1 MPPSRKSPALI
12 PAVADGSTFT
22 SDAAIREYFIRRD
35 WKPFPF
41 QREVWA
47 AMRQGRSGLLHATTG
62 AGKTLAVGFGA
73 WLAAHESQPIPSPLV
88 GEGTGGGSARL
99 GRRSQSSKALAATPL
114 PGPPP
119 QGGRGFAAPDAS
131 LRVLWITPM
140 RALAADTARTLEAA
154 LAEVG
159 AWRVGL
165 RTGDTDEKTRAAQ
178 RKRLPEILV
187 TTPESLTL
195 MLAHPDT
202 RARFAGLQTIVVDEW
217 HELLGNKR
225 GVQTQLALARL
236 RRWRPEAP
244 IWGLSATL
252 GDLDGAKRALVGPN
266 REAVIVRGKLDKT
279 LIIDTALPIN
289 NERIPWGGHLGIEML
304 PRVVAEIESSAS
316 SLVFTNTR
324 SQAEIWYKE
333 IIGARPDWS
342 GIVALHHASM
352 ERTTRDWVEAGLKS
366 GALKAVVCTSSLDL
380 GVDFLPVERVL
391 QIGSPKGVA
400 RLLQRAGRSGH
411 APGRPSRITFVPS
424 HSLELV
430 ESAAAQ
436 RAVRE
441 GRIESQISPDA
452 PLDALTQHLVSIALG
467 GGFKPDELF
476 AEVRDTVAY
485 ERLSEG
491 DWQWCLDFVRHGGPT
506 LAVYP
511 DFKRV
516 EPDKDGVWRVPNAR
530 LAMLHR
536 FNIGTITADAGLV
549 VQYGPTPPG
558 ARLGVVE
565 ESFVARLRAGDK
577 FWFAGHLLELTRV
590 REMTAYVR
598 KAKGGRATVPRWGG
612 SRMPLSTTLA
622 DAMVELM
629 GEAADGRF
637 EGPEMRTARPLLE
650 LQTRWSALPTPTTL
664 LAETLK
670 TREGWHL
677 FLYPFAGRNV
687 HLGMASLL
695 AWRAAQM
702 APGTF
707 SLAVN
712 EYGMEVLSATERDWG
727 RELPALIDASLS
739 LEDLMRQTLAS
750 LNASELTRRRFRDIA
765 RIAGLTP
772 AAHPGARRTA
782 RQLQA
787 SSGLFYDVFRKYDPG
802 HALIRQAEREVL
814 EAELD
819 VRLLDLHLR
828 RMADK
833 TLVVKSLKRCSP
845 LAFPLM
851 VEGFREKLTNEAF
864 SARVERMAAALERA
878 AAR

>member
-1 MPPSRKSPALI
+1 VTPASPRSADPPEI
-12 PAVADGSTFT
+12 
-22 SDAAIREYFIRRD
+22 AAYFAARGWRA
-35 WKPFPF
+35 FPF

-47 AMRQGRSGLLHATTG
+47 AMREGRSGLLHATTG

-73 WLAAHESQPIPSPLV
+73 WLAAEA
-88 GEGTGGGSARL
+88 G
-99 GRRSQSSKALAATPL
+99 PL

-119 QGGRGFAAPDAS
+119 QGERESGPS
-131 LRVLWITPM
+131 LRILWITPM
-140 RALAADTARTLEAA
+140 RALAADTARTLAGA
-154 LAEVG
+154 FAEVG
-159 AWRVGL
+159 GYSVGL
-165 RTGDTDEKTRAAQ
+165 RTGDTDDKTRAQQ
-178 RKRLPEILV
+178 RKRLPDLLV

-202 RARFAGLQTIVVDEW
+202 QARFAGLRAIVVDEW

-236 RRWRPEAP
+236 RRWRPDAP

-252 GDLDGAKRALVGPN
+252 GDLDHARRALLGPS
-266 REAVIVRGKLDKT
+266 RHGVLIRGRLDKR
-279 LIIDTALPIN
+279 LVIDTLLPARP
-289 NERIPWGGHLGIEML
+289 ERIPWGGHLGLAML
-304 PRVVAEIESSAS
+304 KDVVAEIESAAS
-316 SLVFTNTR
+316 TLVFTNTR

-333 IIGARPDWS
+333 LMAARPDWA
-342 GIVALHHASM
+342 GIVALHHASL
-352 ERTTRDWVEAGLKS
+352 ERATRDWVENGLKT

-411 APGRPSRITFVPS
+411 APGRASRVTVVPS
-424 HSLELV
+424 HSLELI

-436 RAVRE
+436 TAVRE

-452 PLDALTQHLVSIALG
+452 PLDALAQHLVTIALG
-467 GGFKPDELF
+467 GGFRPEDLLS
-476 AEVRDTVAY
+476 EVKDTIAY
-485 ERLSEG
+485 EKLS
-491 DWQWCLDFVRHGGPT
+491 DDNWRWCLDFVRHGGPT

-516 EPDKDGVWRVPNAR
+516 EPDKDEVWRVPNAR

-536 FNIGTITADAGLV
+536 FNIGTITADAGLT

-565 ESFVARLRAGDK
+565 ESFVARLRTGDK
-577 FWFAGHLLELTRV
+577 FWFAGKLLELTRV
-590 REMTAYVR
+590 RDQTAYVR
-598 KAKGGRATVPRWGG
+598 PAKGSRATVPRWGG
-612 SRMPLSTTLA
+612 GRMPLSTTLA

-629 GEAADGRF
+629 GGAAEGRF
-637 EGPEMRTARPLLE
+637 EGPEMLSAKPLLE
-650 LQTRWSALPTPTTL
+650 LQARWSALPTPQTL

-670 TREGWHL
+670 TRDGWHL

-695 AWRAAQM
+695 AWRAGQI

-712 EYGMEVLSATERDWG
+712 EYGFEILSATARDWG
-727 RELPALIDASLS
+727 SELPGLLDASLS
-739 LEDLMRQTLAS
+739 LEALMQQLLAS
-750 LNASELTRRRFRDIA
+750 LNAGELTRRRFRDIA
-765 RIAGLTP
+765 RISGLTP
-772 AAHPGARRTA
+772 AAHPQARRTA

-819 VRLLDLHLR
+819 VKLISANLA
-828 RMADK
+828 RMAERI
-833 TLVVKSLKRCSP
+833 LVVKPLARCSP

-851 VEGFREKLTNEAF
+851 VEGFREKLTNEAL
-864 SARVERMAAALERA
+864 SARIERMAAALERA
-878 AAR
+878 AGA

>member
-1 MPPSRKSPALI
+1 MAGAAYKLRPAAMNIKASL
-12 PAVADGSTFT
+12 S
-22 SDAAIREYFIRRD
+22 SDSVVRAYFERRG
-35 WKPFPF
+35 WKPFAF
-41 QREVWA
+41 QRDVWA
-47 AMRQGRSGLLHATTG
+47 AMRAGRSGLLHATTG

-73 WLAAHESQPIPSPLV
+73 WLLC
-88 GEGTGGGSARL
+88 
-99 GRRSQSSKALAATPL
+99 SKRPAE
-114 PGPPP
+114 
-119 QGGRGFAAPDAS
+119 AS
-131 LRVLWITPM
+131 LRILWITPM
-140 RALAADTARTLEAA
+140 RALAADTARSLEAA
-154 LAEVG
+154 FAEVG
-159 AWRVGL
+159 GFSVGL
-165 RTGDTDEKTRAAQ
+165 RTGDTDDKTRAAQ
-178 RKRLPEILV
+178 RKRLPDLLV

-202 RARFAGLQTIVVDEW
+202 RARLASLDAIVVDEW

-236 RRWRPEAP
+236 RRWRPEAA

-252 GDLDGAKRALVGPN
+252 GDIAGAQRALLGPG
-266 REAVIVRGKLDKT
+266 REGVTVRGKLDKT
-279 LIIDTALPIN
+279 LVIDTALPAKA
-289 NERIPWGGHLGIEML
+289 ERIPWGGHLGIAML
-304 PRVVAEIESSAS
+304 ADVIAEIETAS
-316 SLVFTNTR
+316 TSLIFTNTR

-333 IIGARPDWS
+333 LILARPDWA

-352 ERTTRDWVEAGLKS
+352 ERATRDWVENGLKS

-411 APGRPSRITFVPS
+411 APGRPSRITVVPS

-436 RAVRE
+436 MAVRQ
-441 GRIESQISPDA
+441 GRIESQTSPDA
-452 PLDALTQHLVSIALG
+452 PLDALAQHLVTIALG
-467 GGFKPDELF
+467 GGFRPEELLP
-476 AEVRDTVAY
+476 EVRDTVAY
-485 ERLSEG
+485 ERLSDEN
-491 DWQWCLDFVRHGGPT
+491 WRWCLDFVRHGGPT

-530 LAMLHR
+530 LAMMHR

-565 ESFVARLRAGDK
+565 ESFVTRLRTGDK
-577 FWFAGHLLELTRV
+577 FWFAGKLLELTRV
-590 REMTAYVR
+590 REQTAYVR
-598 KAKGGRATVPRWGG
+598 PAKGGRATIPRWAGG
-612 SRMPLSTTLA
+612 RMPLSTTLA

-629 GEAADGRF
+629 GAAAQGRF
-637 EGPEMRTARPLLE
+637 EGPEMQTARPLLD
-650 LQTRWSALPTPTTL
+650 LQARWSALPTPETL

-670 TREGWHL
+670 TRDGWHL
-677 FLYPFAGRNV
+677 FVYPFAGRNV
-687 HLGMASLL
+687 HLGMASLI
-695 AWRAAQM
+695 AWRAGQI
-702 APGTF
+702 APGLF

-712 EYGMEVLSATERDWG
+712 DYGFEVLCATERDWAS
-727 RELPALIDASLS
+727 ELPALIDASLP
-739 LEDLMRQTLAS
+739 LDVLREQTLAS
-750 LNASELTRRRFRDIA
+750 LNAGELTRRRFRDIA
-765 RIAGLTP
+765 RISGLTP
-772 AAHPGARRTA
+772 AAHPQARRTA

-787 SSGLFYDVFRKYDPG
+787 SAGLFYDVFRKFDPG

-819 VRLLDLHLR
+819 VKLLSANLD
-828 RMADK
+828 RMAQRK
-833 TLVVKSLKRCSP
+833 LVIKSLKRCSP

-851 VEGFREKLTNEAF
+851 VEGFREKLSNEAF
-864 SARVERMAAALERA
+864 AERIERMAAALEKA
-878 AAR
+878 AQR

>member
-1 MPPSRKSPALI
+1 LRADQA
-12 PAVADGSTFT
+12 AVA
-22 SDAAIREYFIRRD
+22 AYFATRG

-47 AMRQGRSGLLHATTG
+47 AMRAGESGLLHAVTG

-73 WLAAHESQPIPSPLV
+73 WLA
-88 GEGTGGGSARL
+88 RD
-99 GRRSQSSKALAATPL
+99 RRAAT
-114 PGPPP
+114 GET
-119 QGGRGFAAPDAS
+119 S

-140 RALAADTARTLEAA
+140 RALAADTARTLGAA
-154 LAEVG
+154 LGEVG
-159 AWRVGL
+159 EWRIGI

-178 RKRLPEILV
+178 RKRLPELLV

-195 MLAHPDT
+195 MLGHPDT
-202 RARFAGLQTIVVDEW
+202 RARFAGLAAIVVDEW
-217 HELLGNKR
+217 HELLSNKR

-236 RRWRPEAP
+236 RKWRPHAP

-252 GDLDGAKRALVGPN
+252 GDLETAKRALLGPN
-266 REAVIVRGKLDKT
+266 RDGVLVQGKLDKT
-279 LIIDTALPIN
+279 LVIDTLLPRHA
-289 NERIPWGGHLGIEML
+289 ERIPWGGHLG
-304 PRVVAEIESSAS
+304 VALLKSVIDEIESSPS
-316 SLVFTNTR
+316 TLVFTNTR

-333 IIGARPDWS
+333 LIGARPDWA
-342 GIVALHHASM
+342 GVVALHHASM
-352 ERTTRDWVEAGLKS
+352 ERSTREWVEEGLKA
-366 GALKAVVCTSSLDL
+366 GRLKAVVCTSSLDL

-411 APGRPSRITFVPS
+411 APGRPSRVTVVPS

-436 RAVRE
+436 RAVRQ
-441 GRIESQISPDA
+441 GRIEAQQSPDA
-452 PLDALTQHLVSIALG
+452 PLDALAQHLVTIALG
-467 GGFKPDELF
+467 GGFRPDDLYE
-476 AEVRDTVAY
+476 EVRDTAAY
-485 ERLSEG
+485 ENLSPG
-491 DWQWCLDFVRHGGPT
+491 DWRWALDFVRHGGPT

-516 EPDKDGVWRVPNAR
+516 EPDKDGLWRVPNAR

-549 VQYGPTPPG
+549 VQYGPVPPG

-577 FWFAGHLLELTRV
+577 FWFAGTLLEFVRV

-598 KAKGGRATVPRWGG
+598 KASGGRATVPRWGG
-612 SRMPLSTTLA
+612 SRMALSSTLA

-629 GEAADGRF
+629 GEAAAGRF
-637 EGPEMRTARPLLE
+637 EGPEMQAAEPLLA
-650 LQTRWSALPTPTTL
+650 LQARWSALPTPETL
-664 LAETLK
+664 VAETLK
-670 TREGWHL
+670 TRDGWHL

-695 AWRAAQM
+695 AWRASQI
-702 APGTF
+702 APGLF

-712 EYGMEVLSATERDWG
+712 EYGFEALSATERDWAA
-727 RELPALIDASLS
+727 ELPALLDASLGLDALAGQV
-739 LEDLMRQTLAS
+739 LES
-750 LNASELTRRRFRDIA
+750 LNASELTRRRFRDVA
-765 RIAGLTP
+765 RISGLTP
-772 AAHPGARRTA
+772 AAHPQARRTA

-819 VRLLDLHLR
+819 VKLLNANLA
-828 RMADK
+828 RMAARK
-833 TLVVKSLKRCSP
+833 LVTVRLTRCSP

-851 VEGFREKLTNEAF
+851 VEGFREKLSNEAF

>member
-1 MPPSRKSPALI
+1 MTPRPMSVTLPTSPADPRPTRARAI
-12 PAVADGSTFT
+12 AD
-22 SDAAIREYFIRRD
+22 YFARRS
-35 WKPFPF
+35 WKPFVF

-47 AMRQGRSGLLHATTG
+47 AMRAGRNGLLHATTG
-62 AGKTLAVGFGA
+62 AGKTFAVGFGA
-73 WLAAHESQPIPSPLV
+73 WAASKP
-88 GEGTGGGSARL
+88 ARTEA
-99 GRRSQSSKALAATPL
+99 ALKC
-114 PGPPP
+114 
-119 QGGRGFAAPDAS
+119 
-131 LRVLWITPM
+131 LWITPM
-140 RALAADTARTLEAA
+140 RALAADTARTLEGA
-154 LAEVG
+154 LGEIG
-159 AWRVGL
+159 TWSVGL
-165 RTGDTDEKTRAAQ
+165 RTGDTDAKTRSAQ
-178 RKRLPEILV
+178 RKRLPELLV

-202 RARFAGLQTIVVDEW
+202 RARFAALETIVVDEW

-236 RRWRPEAP
+236 RRWRPAAL

-252 GDLDGAKRALVGPN
+252 GDLEGAKRALVGPSGD
-266 REAVIVRGKLDKT
+266 ALLVRGKLDKT
-279 LIIDTALPIN
+279 LVIDTLLPVKA
-289 NERIPWGGHLGIEML
+289 ERIPWGGHLGIAML
-304 PRVVAEIESSAS
+304 DDVVAEIEGSANT
-316 SLVFTNTR
+316 LVFTNTR

-333 IIGARPDWS
+333 ILRARPDWA
-342 GIVALHHASM
+342 GIVALHHASL
-352 ERTTRDWVEAGLKS
+352 ERSTRDWVEAGLKS

-436 RAVRE
+436 MAVRE
-441 GRIESQISPDA
+441 GRIESQTSPDA
-452 PLDALTQHLVSIALG
+452 PLDALAQHLVTIALG
-467 GGFKPDELF
+467 GGFRPEELLP
-476 AEVRDTVAY
+476 EVRDTVAY
-485 ERLSEG
+485 EKLTDE
-491 DWQWCLDFVRHGGPT
+491 DWRWALDFVRYGGPT
-506 LAVYP
+506 LAAYP

-516 EPDKDGVWRVPNAR
+516 APDEHGVWRAPNAR

-558 ARLGVVE
+558 ARLGTVE
-565 ESFVARLRAGDK
+565 ENFVARLRAGEK
-577 FWFAGHLLELTRV
+577 FWFAGKLLELVRV
-590 REMTAYVR
+590 REQTAYVK
-598 KAKGGRATVPRWGG
+598 KAAGGRATIPRWGG
-612 SRMPLSTTLA
+612 GRFPLSTTLA

-629 GEAADGRF
+629 GGAAQGRF
-637 EGPEMRTARPLLE
+637 DGPEMQTAKPLLE
-650 LQTRWSALPTPTTL
+650 LQARWSALPTPETL

-670 TREGWHL
+670 TRDGWRL

-687 HLGMASLL
+687 HLGMASLI
-695 AWRAAQM
+695 AWRAAQI

-712 EYGMEVLSATERDWG
+712 DYGLEALSATERDWG
-727 RELPALIDASLS
+727 AELPALIDASLS
-739 LEDLMRQTLAS
+739 LEDLQRQTLAS
-750 LNASELTRRRFRDIA
+750 LNAGELTRRRFRDIA
-765 RIAGLTP
+765 RISGLTP
-772 AAHPGARRTA
+772 AAHPQARRTA

-787 SSGLFYDVFRKYDPG
+787 SSGLFFDVFRKYDPG

-819 VRLLDLHLR
+819 VKLLDANLR
-828 RMADK
+828 RIAARR
-833 TLVVKSLKRCSP
+833 LVVKDLKRCSP

-851 VEGFREKLTNEAF
+851 VEGFREQLTNEAL